1 MHTPSCTA
9 YTADGKDRVCQL
21 GYLKQDTKLTVCG
34 ESLLFQILVH
44 VSLLI
49 AYSEVWV
56 FVRVIYRAETSRA
69 KVQMLTIDHQCY
81 LCIQRVLCVLL
92 LNEDRLER
100 VFYICEYLGIS

>member
-1 MHTPSCTA
+1 ML
-9 YTADGKDRVCQL
+9 CQL
-21 GYLKQDTKLTVCG
+21 RSSKQDTKLTVCR
-34 ESLLFQILVH
+34 ESLLFKILVH
-44 VSLLI
+44 VRVLI

-56 FVRVIYRAETSRA
+56 FVRVIYRPETSRP
-69 KVQMLTIDHQCY
+69 KVQMLIINHQCY